1 MCFDL
6 WTSVYCLNRYYDYIV
21 ILWFIT
27 TWATVIKTF
36 LLWENL
42 VVIVY
47 SEWKFCNH
55 LLTFMSLETP
65 LLFLLLLNSKG
76 EILKNILVVG
86 LFVFFFSNS
95 VIMNG
100 NWVWTFQWT
109 YHSDQ
114 KTNLNDSFTNCTDA
128 VLDSTWLHFTR
139 IEDYKLNLSAPP
151 LKISFDLYL
160 I

>member
-6 WTSVYCLNRYYDYIV
+6 WTSVYCFNRYYDYIV

-42 VVIVY
+42 VAIAH

-65 LLFLLLLNSKG
+65 LLPFLLLWNSKG

-86 LFVFFFSNS
+86 LLLFFFFSNS

-100 NWVWTFQWT
+100 NWVWTFQWI
-109 YHSDQ
+109 YHLVH
-114 KTNLNDSFTNCTDA
+114 KTNLNDLFTNWTDA
-128 VLDSTWLHFTR
+128 VLDSTYWL
-139 IEDYKLNLSAPP
+139 N
-151 LKISFDLYL
+151 DLVTSH
-160 I
+160 